1 MCYVSANGTRR
12 LEPEITDD
20 YATISKNT
28 NDASTISTIEDFS
41 LVSDELIRQEAET
54 TANFKSRQHN
64 LKVQQHELRVQQ
76 HELKVQQ
83 HELKVQQHEFKVQQH
98 ESNEVNEFLIQSL
111 DDVLKSTG
119 GGGFS
124 PATDEFMRQ
133 MDNYFKPTDI
143 FVKPIDKSILFIL
156 LDRICL
162 RKSKY
167 YVIDKNSYKS
177 MLFTR
182 IHVEFLNQLYEYYN
196 PTKHFYLNR
205 ELTYNSFTNIVRQI
219 CKNNDIKITSQV
231 RYNKSASN
239 IDFYV
244 YF

>member
-1 MCYVSANGTRR
+1 MCQISTSTTRK
-12 LEPEITDD
+12 LEYEVTDD
-20 YATISKNT
+20 IATISKST
-28 NDASTISTIEDFS
+28 NDSSTISTIGDFE
-41 LVSDELIRQEAET
+41 LVSDELIKQEAEA
-54 TANFKSRQHN
+54 TAANLKSRQHE
-64 LKVQQHELRVQQ
+64 LKVQQHELKVQQ

-98 ESNEVNEFLIQSL
+98 ETNEVNEFLMQSL
-111 DDVLKSTG
+111 DEFLKPM
-119 GGGFS
+119 GGFS
-124 PATDEFMRQ
+124 PATDEFMKQ

-143 FVKPIDKSILFIL
+143 FVKPIDKSILFNL
-156 LDRICL
+156 LDKICL

>member
-1 MCYVSANGTRR
+1 MCNVITSTSRKLEDEKTRD
-12 LEPEITDD
+12 T
-20 YATISKNT
+20 ATISKSA
-28 NDASTISTIEDFS
+28 NDSSNISTIEDFE
-41 LVSDELIRQEAET
+41 LVSDELIKQEAEA
-54 TANFKSRQHN
+54 TAANLKSRQHE
-64 LKVQQHELRVQQ
+64 LKVQQHELKVQQ

-98 ESNEVNEFLIQSL
+98 ETNEVNEFILQSL
-111 DDVLKSTG
+111 DEFLKPM
-119 GGGFS
+119 GGFS
-124 PATDEFMRQ
+124 PATDEFMKQ

-143 FVKPIDKSILFIL
+143 FVKPIDKSILFNL
-156 LDRICL
+156 LDKICL

>member
-1 MCYVSANGTRR
+1 MCQTSTKKSLLTDIA
-12 LEPEITDD
+12 TDD
-20 YATISKNT
+20 LATMSKFANESS
-28 NDASTISTIEDFS
+28 DVYDDFG
-41 LVSDELIRQEAET
+41 LAHDELMKPDTELT
-54 TANFKSRQHN
+54 TNLKSRQHE
-64 LKVQQHELRVQQ
+64 LKVQQ

-83 HELKVQQHEFKVQQH
+83 HELKVQQHELKVQQH
-98 ESNEVNEFLIQSL
+98 ELKVQQNEVTEFLMQSL
-111 DDVLKSTG
+111 DEFLKPKS
-119 GGGFS
+119 GFS
-124 PATDEFMRQ
+124 PATTEFMNQ
-133 MDNYFKPTDI
+133 MDAYFKPTDI
-143 FVKPIDKSILFIL
+143 FVKPIDKSILFNL
-156 LDRICL
+156 LDKICL

-182 IHVEFLNQLYEYYN
+182 IHEEFINQLYEYYN
-196 PTKHFYLNR
+196 PAKHFYLNR

-231 RYNKSASN
+231 RYNKSVSN

>member
-1 MCYVSANGTRR
+1 MCLVSAKVIRKLDDETTTDELATMLKFTN
-12 LEPEITDD
+12 EP
-20 YATISKNT
+20 
-28 NDASTISTIEDFS
+28 STISTMDDFG
-41 LVSDELIRQEAET
+41 LVSDELMKQEAEAA
-54 TANFKSRQHN
+54 ANLKSRQHE

-98 ESNEVNEFLIQSL
+98 ETNEVNEFILQSL
-111 DDVLKSTG
+111 DELLKPKS
-119 GGGFS
+119 GFS
-124 PATDEFMRQ
+124 PATTEFMNQ

-143 FVKPIDKSILFIL
+143 FVKPIDKSILFNL
-156 LDRICL
+156 LDKICL

-182 IHVEFLNQLYEYYN
+182 IHVEFINQLYEYYN

>member
-1 MCYVSANGTRR
+1 MCRASTSKTRPHVDIATDE
-12 LEPEITDD
+12 LETMFKITDD
-20 YATISKNT
+20 L
-28 NDASTISTIEDFS
+28 STVSTVEDFG
-41 LVSDELIRQEAET
+41 LVRDELLKQEAET
-54 TANFKSRQHN
+54 VANLKSRQHE
-64 LKVQQHELRVQQ
+64 LKVQQ

-83 HELKVQQHEFKVQQH
+83 HELKVQQHELKVQQH
-98 ESNEVNEFLIQSL
+98 ELKVQTNEVNEFILQSL
-111 DDVLKSTG
+111 DEFLKPNS
-119 GGGFS
+119 GFS
-124 PATDEFMRQ
+124 PATTEFMNQ
-133 MDNYFKPTDI
+133 MDAYFKPTDI
-143 FVKPIDKSILFIL
+143 FVKPIDKSILFNL
-156 LDRICL
+156 LDKICL

-182 IHVEFLNQLYEYYN
+182 IHVEFINQLYEYYN

>member
-1 MCYVSANGTRR
+1 MCQKSTSVTRKLEYEVTDDLAIMSKSAN
-12 LEPEITDD
+12 D
-20 YATISKNT
+20 SSN
-28 NDASTISTIEDFS
+28 ISTIEDFE
-41 LVSDELIRQEAET
+41 LVSDELIKQEAEA
-54 TANFKSRQHN
+54 TAANLKSRQHE
-64 LKVQQHELRVQQ
+64 LKVQQHELKVQQ

-98 ESNEVNEFLIQSL
+98 ETNEVNEFLMLSL
-111 DDVLKSTG
+111 DEFLKPM
-119 GGGFS
+119 GGFS
-124 PATDEFMRQ
+124 PATDEFMKQ

-143 FVKPIDKSILFIL
+143 FVKPIDKSILFNL
-156 LDRICL
+156 LDKICL

>member
-1 MCYVSANGTRR
+1 MCRASTSKTQPYNPVNPTDE
-12 LEPEITDD
+12 LETMFKITDD
-20 YATISKNT
+20 L
-28 NDASTISTIEDFS
+28 STVSTMDDFG
-41 LVSDELIRQEAET
+41 LLSDELMKQEAEAV
-54 TANFKSRQHN
+54 ANLKSRQHE
-64 LKVQQHELRVQQ
+64 LKVQQ

-83 HELKVQQHEFKVQQH
+83 HELKVQQHELKVQQH
-98 ESNEVNEFLIQSL
+98 ELKVQQHETNEVNEFILQSL
-111 DDVLKSTG
+111 DELLKPKS
-119 GGGFS
+119 GFS
-124 PATDEFMRQ
+124 PATTEFMNQ
-133 MDNYFKPTDI
+133 MDAYFKPTDI
-143 FVKPIDKSILFIL
+143 FVKPIDKSILFNL
-156 LDRICL
+156 LDKICL

-182 IHVEFLNQLYEYYN
+182 IHVEFINQLYEYYN

>member
-1 MCYVSANGTRR
+1 MCYVSANGTRK
-12 LEPEITDD
+12 LGDDTTDEL
-20 YATISKNT
+20 ATMLKIT
-28 NDASTISTIEDFS
+28 NDPSTISTVEDFG
-41 LVSDELIRQEAET
+41 LVRDEMLKQEAET
-54 TANFKSRQHN
+54 IANLKSRQHE
-64 LKVQQHELRVQQ
+64 LKVQQ

-83 HELKVQQHEFKVQQH
+83 HELKVQQHELKVQQH
-98 ESNEVNEFLIQSL
+98 ELKVQTNEVNEFILQSL
-111 DDVLKSTG
+111 DEFLKPK
-119 GGGFS
+119 GGFS
-124 PATDEFMRQ
+124 PATDEFLKQ

-143 FVKPIDKSILFIL
+143 FVKPIDKSILFNL
-156 LDRICL
+156 LDKICL
-162 RKSKY
+162 KKSKY

>member
-1 MCYVSANGTRR
+1 MCRVSTSKTHPYTHVNVTDE
-12 LEPEITDD
+12 LETILKITDD
-20 YATISKNT
+20 L
-28 NDASTISTIEDFS
+28 STVSTVDDFG
-41 LVSDELIRQEAET
+41 LVRDEIMKQEAEMS
-54 TANFKSRQHN
+54 ANLKSRQHE
-64 LKVQQHELRVQQ
+64 LKVQQ

-83 HELKVQQHEFKVQQH
+83 HELKVQQHELKVQQH
-98 ESNEVNEFLIQSL
+98 ELKVQTNEVNEFILQSL
-111 DDVLKSTG
+111 DEFLKPNS
-119 GGGFS
+119 GFS
-124 PATDEFMRQ
+124 PATTEFMNQ
-133 MDNYFKPTDI
+133 MDAYFKPTDI
-143 FVKPIDKSILFIL
+143 FVKPIDKSILFNL
-156 LDRICL
+156 LDKICL

>member
-1 MCYVSANGTRR
+1 MCRASTSKTQPYNPVNPTDELATM
-12 LEPEITDD
+12 LKITDD
-20 YATISKNT
+20 VPTV
-28 NDASTISTIEDFS
+28 STMDDFG
-41 LVSDELIRQEAET
+41 LLSDELMKQEAEAA
-54 TANFKSRQHN
+54 ANLKSRQHE
-64 LKVQQHELRVQQ
+64 LKVQQ

-83 HELKVQQHEFKVQQH
+83 HELKVQQHELKVQQH
-98 ESNEVNEFLIQSL
+98 ELKVQQHETNEVNEFILQSL
-111 DDVLKSTG
+111 DELLKPKS
-119 GGGFS
+119 GFS
-124 PATDEFMRQ
+124 PATTEFMNQ
-133 MDNYFKPTDI
+133 MDAYFKPTDI
-143 FVKPIDKSILFIL
+143 FVKPIDKSILFNL
-156 LDRICL
+156 LDKICL

-182 IHVEFLNQLYEYYN
+182 IHVEFINQLYEYYN

>member
-1 MCYVSANGTRR
+1 MCCLVTKTANKK
-12 LEPEITDD
+12 LENHEPDELATMLKYTDD
-20 YATISKNT
+20 PS
-28 NDASTISTIEDFS
+28 SISTVEDFG
-41 LVSDELIRQEAET
+41 LVRDEIMKQEAET
-54 TANFKSRQHN
+54 IANLKSRQHE
-64 LKVQQHELRVQQ
+64 LKLQQHELKLQQ

-83 HELKVQQHEFKVQQH
+83 HELKVQQHELNVHKH
-98 ESNEVNEFLIQSL
+98 ETNEVNEFILQSL
-111 DDVLKSTG
+111 DEILKPNS
-119 GGGFS
+119 GFS
-124 PATDEFMRQ
+124 AATDEFMKN

-143 FVKPIDKSILFIL
+143 FIKPIDKSILFNL
-156 LDRICL
+156 LDKICL

-177 MLFTR
+177 MLFTH
-182 IHVEFLNQLYEYYN
+182 IHVEFINQLYEYYN

>member
-1 MCYVSANGTRR
+1 MCYVSANGTRIR
-12 LEPEITDD
+12 DDETTDELATMLKFTNEP
-20 YATISKNT
+20 
-28 NDASTISTIEDFS
+28 STISMTDDFG
-41 LVSDELIRQEAET
+41 LVSDELAKQEAEA
-54 TANFKSRQHN
+54 TANLKSRQHE
-64 LKVQQHELRVQQ
+64 LKVQQ

-83 HELKVQQHEFKVQQH
+83 HELKVQQHELKVQQH
-98 ESNEVNEFLIQSL
+98 ELKVQQNEVTEFLMQSL
-111 DDVLKSTG
+111 DEFLKPKS
-119 GGGFS
+119 GFS
-124 PATDEFMRQ
+124 PATTEFMNQ
-133 MDNYFKPTDI
+133 MDAYFKPTDI
-143 FVKPIDKSILFIL
+143 FVKPIDKSILFNL
-156 LDRICL
+156 LDKICL

-182 IHVEFLNQLYEYYN
+182 IHVEFVNQLYEYYN